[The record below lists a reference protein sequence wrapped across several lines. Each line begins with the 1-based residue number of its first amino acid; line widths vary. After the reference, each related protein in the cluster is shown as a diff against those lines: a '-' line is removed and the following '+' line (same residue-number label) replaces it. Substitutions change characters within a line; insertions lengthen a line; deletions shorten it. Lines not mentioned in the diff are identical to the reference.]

1 MKRHSHL
8 VHQGTVSLD
17 SNEKSLT
24 LIRAYK
30 WKKKMQETLM
40 KLKLM
45 WKLSKESHKMQE
57 NCNTPFSNNQHPK
70 FIAITSV
77 KLQDTLT

>member
-1 MKRHSHL
+1 
-8 VHQGTVSLD
+8 
-17 SNEKSLT
+17 
-24 LIRAYK
+24 
-30 WKKKMQETLM
+30 MQETLM

-45 WKLSKESHKMQE
+45 WKLSKESHKTQE